1 MSFRYKILSWLPYA
15 GWPYIH
21 KQKPMN
27 THVSIDLWTKLH
39 VKYFELSRRSI
50 CVLAVVKVP
59 SCAFCVRSCNAVSR
73 LSGEHINFVPYSV
86 PFMLFVM
93 KISVYNEENM
103 RGINIQWYFTVKN
116 SGHIMKVAC
125 LSTLKASIGMEH

>member
-1 MSFRYKILSWLPYA
+1 
-15 GWPYIH
+15 
-21 KQKPMN
+21 
-27 THVSIDLWTKLH
+27 
-39 VKYFELSRRSI
+39 
-50 CVLAVVKVP
+50 
-59 SCAFCVRSCNAVSR
+59 
-73 LSGEHINFVPYSV
+73 
-86 PFMLFVM
+86 MLFVM